1 MAVEAMLE
9 WPSRICTMRILTR
22 FSISLV
28 AHE

>member
-9 WPSRICTMRILTR
+9 WPSRICTMRILTP

-28 AHE
+28 AYE